1 MASAEQKRQQRAAA
15 KLAQEFELDEYIERL
30 DQWRP
35 ATPDACLRWIES
47 LRIPH
52 GPRQGERFQLGD
64 WQRDFLRE
72 VLDEDSARRRFGLT
86 VARRNGKSVTAA
98 LLAAVYLVGPRI
110 AQNREW
116 RGGIVS
122 LTLDHATEISTTLA
136 KLGEANGLPLA
147 TQAKP
152 AAVFGLYG
160 SELLTLAATPRAG
173 HGIGLDLALL
183 DEVGLYDDNRQ
194 RAMLENMK
202 SATVGRDGRT
212 VAISIRGHSQL
223 FEEFQQEA
231 EAAPDIAYWQQH
243 SAPPGAQ
250 LDDIEAIR
258 AANPGLGDT
267 VSEKALLDKARLAKN
282 NASAAY
288 FYRVQNLNLRGS
300 PDKQAI
306 CAVHEYE
313 RCIVPDLP
321 PRQGSAI
328 VGFDPGAANSLTG
341 FAVAWPQTWRHEVW
355 AGCAGTPP
363 LIERGKADNVGSLYE
378 RLADSGELLT
388 TDGRSLDLAEFLRR
402 SADRLQGT
410 RVTAIVSDYFRKSEV
425 ADALDEAGLKWP
437 QVFRAGPRDMSEDV
451 RYWTRAILEEK
462 PRMRKSELLAN
473 AIADSALVIDDHGNS
488 KLSKSR
494 SHGRID
500 ALSASVLAIS
510 HAMRNPIRKRR
521 ARVEIVT

>member
-1 MASAEQKRQQRAAA
+1 MAFQSKGCGPW
-15 KLAQEFELDEYIERL
+15 LALNRNGSNAPPRSWPKNSNSINTSSGLTNGDR
-30 DQWRP
+30 

-72 VLDEDSARRRFGLT
+72 VLDDESPRRRFGLT

-306 CAVHEYE
+306 CAVHEYGTLH
-313 RCIVPDLP
+313 RLT
-321 PRQGSAI
+321 
-328 VGFDPGAANSLTG
+328 NSHR
-341 FAVAWPQTWRHEVW
+341 V
-355 AGCAGTPP
+355 
-363 LIERGKADNVGSLYE
+363 K
-378 RLADSGELLT
+378 
-388 TDGRSLDLAEFLRR
+388 GR
-402 SADRLQGT
+402 
-410 RVTAIVSDYFRKSEV
+410 
-425 ADALDEAGLKWP
+425 P
-437 QVFRAGPRDMSEDV
+437 
-451 RYWTRAILEEK
+451 
-462 PRMRKSELLAN
+462 LLALTQ
-473 AIADSALVIDDHGNS
+473 ARPIA
-488 KLSKSR
+488 
-494 SHGRID
+494 
-500 ALSASVLAIS
+500 
-510 HAMRNPIRKRR
+510 
-521 ARVEIVT
+521 